1 MTRVRFLKLVTL
13 AAFLIIAAR
22 LFSIQIIEHDKWVEA
37 ADAQHTLLEKII
49 AKRGEIYMMDMNDP
63 VPVVLNQTVYSV
75 IIDPAM
81 TDKDKIK
88 AALEKNAPDKITKD
102 IDELYEIEGLRYFVI
117 ARNVSRDAAKAIAD
131 EGIAGVWFQNNSQR
145 VYPEGT
151 LASGLL
157 GFVNADGI
165 GQYGVEG
172 SLNEKLKGKD
182 GMLKT
187 ISDINNI
194 ALSIGDDNIKIPA
207 ENGKNVVLTV
217 DRGIQRGVEEILA
230 QAVNETP
237 ATNFS
242 ALVMEPTTGKV
253 LAMANYPN
261 YDPANYGN
269 VKDASAYIN
278 YVTEVPYE
286 PASTCK
292 PFAFSAAINEG
303 RMTGE
308 TTYWN
313 EGYEMVDGWRINNAE
328 QRSMLYGEISMKTAL
343 YWSLNTGS
351 IKALKLLGDD
361 PNRITQSGR
370 EKLYDYYHNK
380 FRLGQATGIELI
392 EAEGT
397 IADPNEGYGR
407 DSVYANMTFGQ
418 NMYVTMI
425 QVATAFSA
433 VVNGGYYI
441 EPTIVAG
448 EYEDGALIPSDRKIN
463 ATQVI
468 SEETSAMMRD
478 LLRNNRNYKV
488 RGGIDRVGYA
498 IGGKSGTA
506 QVVKNGSY
514 DNTMSETIASY
525 IGFGGTD
532 GELPKYVIMVKM
544 WGEGEYMDSGRLSE
558 VAFDPISNFMINYLK
573 IKPGETQDAD

>member
-1 MTRVRFLKLVTL
+1 MKLVTL

>member
-37 ADAQHTLLEKII
+37 ADAQHTLLEKIV

-230 QAVNETP
+230 QAINETP

-433 VVNGGYYI
+433 VVNGGNYI

-448 EYEDGALIPSDRKIN
+448 EYEDGALIPNDRKIN

-506 QVVKNGSY
+506 QVVRNGSY

>member
-1 MTRVRFLKLVTL
+1 MRIWTRRP
-13 AAFLIIAAR
+13 AAAA
-22 LFSIQIIEHDKWVEA
+22 EA
-37 ADAQHTLLEKII
+37 
-49 AKRGEIYMMDMNDP
+49 
-63 VPVVLNQTVYSV
+63 
-75 IIDPAM
+75 
-81 TDKDKIK
+81 
-88 AALEKNAPDKITKD
+88 
-102 IDELYEIEGLRYFVI
+102 
-117 ARNVSRDAAKAIAD
+117 AAKAIAD

-217 DRGIQRGVEEILA
+217 DRGVQRGVEEILA

-433 VVNGGYYI
+433 VVNGGNYI

-448 EYEDGALIPSDRKIN
+448 EYKDGVLIPNDRKIN

-532 GELPKYVIMVKM
+532 GEFHKLIQDIIPKVEI
-544 WGEGEYMDSGRLSE
+544 ELD
-558 VAFDPISNFMINYLK
+558 AYLK
-573 IKPGETQDAD
+573 KQNKIHLNNMMSMFKLCIEKKENVERLIKMQTGRPQYMFVDEFQDTDDVQIEAISQIAKLLQYKLFVVGDVKQ

>member
-1 MTRVRFLKLVTL
+1 MKLVTL
-13 AAFLIIAAR
+13 AAFLVVAAR
-22 LFSIQIIEHDKWVEA
+22 LFSIQIIEHNKWVEA
-37 ADAQHTLLEKII
+37 AEAQHTLLEKIV
-49 AKRGEIYMMDMNDP
+49 AKRGEIYMMDQNEP
-63 VPVVLNQTVYSV
+63 VPVVLNQTAYSV
-75 IIDPAM
+75 IIDPAV
-81 TDKDKIK
+81 TNKDKIK
-88 AALEKNAPDKITKD
+88 EALEKYAEGKTTVN
-102 IDELYEIEGLRYFVI
+102 IDELYEIEGLRYYVV
-117 ARNVSRDAAKAIAD
+117 ARNISRDAASKIAD
-131 EGIAGVWFQNNSQR
+131 EGISGVWLQNSNVR
-145 VYPEGT
+145 VYPEGE

-157 GFVNADGI
+157 GFVNADGV

-172 SLNEKLKGKD
+172 SLNTQLKGKD

-207 ENGKNVVLTV
+207 ENGKNIVLTV
-217 DRGIQRGVEEILA
+217 DRGIQRGVEDILA
-230 QAVNETP
+230 KAVNETP

-242 ALVMEPTTGKV
+242 AIVMEPTTGKV

-261 YDPANYGN
+261 YNPGDYGN

-303 RMTGE
+303 RMTGD

-313 EGYEMVDGWRINNAE
+313 EGYTVVDGWKINNAE
-328 QRSMLYGEISMKTAL
+328 QRSSIYGEITMKTAL

-351 IKALKLLGDD
+351 INALKLLGDD
-361 PNRITQSGR
+361 PSRITQSGR

-433 VVNGGYYI
+433 IVNGGYYI

-448 EYEDGALIPSDRKIN
+448 EYKDGMLIPAERKIN
-463 ATQVI
+463 STQI
-468 SEETSAMMRD
+468 LSEETSVMMRD
-478 LLRNNRNYKV
+478 MLQNNRNYKV
-488 RGGIDRVGYA
+488 RGGIDREGYA

-506 QVVKNGSY
+506 QVVRDGSY

-525 IGFGGTD
+525 IGYGGTA

-544 WGEGEYMDSGRLSE
+544 WGEGEYMDSGVLSN
-558 VAFDPISNFMINYLK
+558 VAFDPISNYLINYLK
-573 IKPGETQDAD
+573 IQPKVEENAD

>member
-1 MTRVRFLKLVTL
+1 MKLVTL
-13 AAFLIIAAR
+13 AAFLVIAAR

-37 ADAQHTLLEKII
+37 ADAQHTLLEKIV

-230 QAVNETP
+230 QAINETP

-278 YVTEVPYE
+278 YVTEIPYE

-313 EGYEMVDGWRINNAE
+313 EGYEIVDGWRINNAE
-328 QRSMLYGEISMKTAL
+328 QRSSIYGEISMKTAL

-351 IKALKLLGDD
+351 INALKLLGDD
-361 PNRITQSGR
+361 PSRITQSGR

-441 EPTIVAG
+441 EPTIIAG
-448 EYEDGALIPSDRKIN
+448 EYEDGMLTPAEKKTNI
-463 ATQVI
+463 TQVI
-468 SEETSAMMRD
+468 SEDTSAMMRD

-488 RGGIDRVGYA
+488 RGGIDRIGYA

-506 QVVKNGSY
+506 QVVRNGSY

-558 VAFDPISNFMINYLK
+558 VAFDPISNFIINYLK
-573 IKPGETQDAD
+573 IKPGEEQNAD

>member
-1 MTRVRFLKLVTL
+1 MKLVTL

-37 ADAQHTLLEKII
+37 ADAQHTLLEKIV

-207 ENGKNVVLTV
+207 ENGKNIVLTV

-269 VKDASAYIN
+269 VKDASAYTN
-278 YVTEVPYE
+278 YVTEIPYE

-292 PFAFSAAINEG
+292 TFAFSAAINEG

-441 EPTIVAG
+441 EPTIIAG

-506 QVVKNGSY
+506 QVVRNGSY

>member
-1 MTRVRFLKLVTL
+1 MKLVTL
-13 AAFLIIAAR
+13 AAFLVIAAR

-37 ADAQHTLLEKII
+37 ADAQHTLLEKIV

-81 TDKDKIK
+81 TDKEKIK

-207 ENGKNVVLTV
+207 ENGKNIVLTV

-278 YVTEVPYE
+278 YVTEIPYE

-313 EGYEMVDGWRINNAE
+313 EGYEIVDGWRINNAE
-328 QRSMLYGEISMKTAL
+328 QRSSIYGEISMKTAL

-351 IKALKLLGDD
+351 INALKLLGDD
-361 PNRITQSGR
+361 PSRITQSGR

-441 EPTIVAG
+441 EPTIIAG
-448 EYEDGALIPSDRKIN
+448 EYENGMLTSAEKKTNI
-463 ATQVI
+463 TQVI
-468 SEETSAMMRD
+468 SEDTSAMMRD

-488 RGGIDRVGYA
+488 RGGIDRIGYA

-506 QVVKNGSY
+506 QVVRNGSY

-558 VAFDPISNFMINYLK
+558 VAFDPISNFIINYLK
-573 IKPGETQDAD
+573 IKPGEEQNAD

>member
-37 ADAQHTLLEKII
+37 ADAQHTLLEKIV

-242 ALVMEPTTGKV
+242 ALVMDPTTGKV

-544 WGEGEYMDSGRLSE
+544 WGEGEYMDSGRLGE

>member
-1 MTRVRFLKLVTL
+1 MKLVTL
-13 AAFLIIAAR
+13 AAFLVIAAR

-37 ADAQHTLLEKII
+37 ADAQHTLLEKIV

-81 TDKDKIK
+81 TDKEKIK

-165 GQYGVEG
+165 GQFGVEG

-207 ENGKNVVLTV
+207 ENGKNIVLTV

-278 YVTEVPYE
+278 YVTEIPYE

-313 EGYEMVDGWRINNAE
+313 EGYEIVDGWRINNAE
-328 QRSMLYGEISMKTAL
+328 QRSSIYGEISMKTAL

-351 IKALKLLGDD
+351 INALKLLGDD
-361 PNRITQSGR
+361 PSRITQSGR

-441 EPTIVAG
+441 EPTIIAG
-448 EYEDGALIPSDRKIN
+448 EYENGMLTSAEKKTNI
-463 ATQVI
+463 TQVI
-468 SEETSAMMRD
+468 SEDTSAMMRD

-488 RGGIDRVGYA
+488 RGGIDRIGYA

-506 QVVKNGSY
+506 QVVRNGSY

-558 VAFDPISNFMINYLK
+558 VAFDPISNFIINYLK
-573 IKPGETQDAD
+573 IKPGEEQNAD

>member
-13 AAFLIIAAR
+13 AAFLVIAAR

-37 ADAQHTLLEKII
+37 ADAQHTLLEKIV

-81 TDKDKIK
+81 TDKEKIK

-207 ENGKNVVLTV
+207 ENGKNIVLTV

-278 YVTEVPYE
+278 YVTEIPYE

-313 EGYEMVDGWRINNAE
+313 EGYEIVDGWRINNAE
-328 QRSMLYGEISMKTAL
+328 QRSSIYGEISMKTAL

-351 IKALKLLGDD
+351 INALKLLGDD
-361 PNRITQSGR
+361 PSRITQSGR

-441 EPTIVAG
+441 EPTIIAG
-448 EYEDGALIPSDRKIN
+448 EYENGMLTSAEKKTNI
-463 ATQVI
+463 TQVI
-468 SEETSAMMRD
+468 SEDTSAMMRD

-488 RGGIDRVGYA
+488 RGGIDRIGYA

-506 QVVKNGSY
+506 QVVRNGSY

-558 VAFDPISNFMINYLK
+558 VAFDPISNFIINYLK
-573 IKPGETQDAD
+573 IKPGEEQNAD